1 MIKKILEYMTIV
13 NTILCFVTY
22 LFGIGTIVFGKKIK
36 KMLIYKKAVNRIDDR
51 TAVLIIQIGKNDI
64 ENAVKMNLE
73 SDKKLKKI
81 NSENIFKVDLV
92 KQDLLDKKDW
102 EKAQIQISKTIQ
114 KMNYEG
120 INKVHLFMATA
131 LPFASMTG
139 FKLANTFEVLVYQ
152 HINGKYSF
160 IGLLKK

>member
-1 MIKKILEYMTIV
+1 MS
-13 NTILCFVTY
+13 
-22 LFGIGTIVFGKKIK
+22 GTKW
-36 KMLIYKKAVNRIDDR
+36 
-51 TAVLIIQIGKNDI
+51 
-64 ENAVKMNLE
+64 
-73 SDKKLKKI
+73 SH
-81 NSENIFKVDLV
+81 
-92 KQDLLDKKDW
+92 

-114 KMNYEG
+114 MMNYEG

-131 LPFASMTG
+131 LPFASMAG